1 MQSTVRSLIRELR
14 VVCFVE
20 SCWEFVRRI
29 ARYLNRAECCKEFV
43 RRIARYL
50 IKKELYG
57 VCQENCEVSD

>member
-1 MQSTVRSLIRELR
+1 M
-14 VVCFVE
+14 
-20 SCWEFVRRI
+20 EFVRRI